1 MLHDSNQAQPKFDT
15 AVVGGGLSGLLSAVL
30 IAAEGRSVVLY
41 EQGKQLGGRAMTTDE
56 DGIQFN
62 MGAHALYRSG
72 HAFRLL
78 SELQIPFHGAFPSPG
93 AAVVYYQG
101 REYRLP
107 TTLRSLITTRLLSIR
122 EKWQLSRL
130 LQSLPSLET
139 KGLNGMPAAEWVA
152 QQLGHGPL
160 AHLISTLFQLTTYVT
175 DQNHLSAG
183 AALEQLKLSLA
194 GNVWYI
200 DGGWQS
206 IIEGLK
212 HQAEKLGV
220 QIRSRS
226 HIATVEQVSD
236 GIALALS
243 NGAVDRADSV
253 VMAVG
258 PQAACSL
265 LQLPSDHPLVQWT
278 ARQQPVRAACLDVAL
293 SKLPRP
299 ACRFALGLDQPH
311 YFSVHSA
318 AAKLAPH
325 GVHVI
330 HLMKYLPTS
339 AVESAGSVEQEL
351 EGLLDRVQP
360 GWRPALLKRRSLP
373 LMTVAHSH
381 PEPGVNGL
389 AGRPPVAVSGF
400 KGIYVAGDWVGGC
413 GQLADAAAASAEEA
427 ARQLLAELPEK
438 QARAMQHV

>member
-1 MLHDSNQAQPKFDT
+1 MLNDSIQPHSKFDA
-15 AVVGGGLSGLLSAVL
+15 AVVGGGLSGLLAAVL
-30 IAAEGRSVVLY
+30 IAREGRSVVVY
-41 EQGKQLGGRAMTTDE
+41 EQARQLGGRAMTTDD

-62 MGAHALYRSG
+62 LGAHALYRSG
-72 HAFRLL
+72 DAFRLL
-78 SELQIPFHGAFPSPG
+78 SELQIAFHGAFPNPG
-93 AAVVYYQG
+93 TAVGYYRG
-101 REYRLP
+101 REYTLP
-107 TTLRSLITTRLLSIR
+107 LTLRSLITTRLLSIR

-139 KGLNGMPAAEWVA
+139 KGLNGMSAAQWVA
-152 QQLGHGPL
+152 QKLGNGPL
-160 AHLISTLFQLTTYVT
+160 AHLISTLFRLTTYVA

-206 IIEGLK
+206 IIEGLR

-220 QIRSRS
+220 QIRPRS
-226 HIATVEQVSD
+226 HITTVEQGSD
-236 GIALALS
+236 GITLALS
-243 NGAVDRADSV
+243 NGAIDRADSV

-265 LQLPSDHPLVQWT
+265 LQLPADHSLVQWS

-293 SKLPRP
+293 SRLSRP

-318 AAKLAPH
+318 AATLAPR

-330 HLMKYLPTS
+330 HLMKYLPSS
-339 AVESAGSVEQEL
+339 AVESAGGVEQEL

-360 GWRPALLKRRSLP
+360 GWRASLLKRRSLP

-381 PEPGVNGL
+381 PEPGATGL

-400 KGIYVAGDWVGGC
+400 KGIYVAGDWVGGR

-427 ARQLLAELPEK
+427 ARQLLAELPQK